1 MTLIWKT
8 EEEQV
13 EELNRRIKD
22 WKQEESKDGYI
33 LAAKGIFEY
42 RKVKYLVKVL
52 RYFNHTNKF
61 CSIGSQR
68 ISDKHAVVEYP
79 DETKPIVQLVEGVEG
94 VYDFLYHDTLHSH
107 NDNQTTEEQIEECHR
122 LAKKDIDNLL
132 DGEICKQLD
141 SMIGKLQEIK
151 SKINDDMI
159 IRLRINPDEFE

>member
-22 WKQEESKDGYI
+22 WKQEESKDGYV
-33 LAAKGIFEY
+33 LAAEGTFEY
-42 RKVKYLVKVL
+42 RKVRYLIRVL

-94 VYDFLYHDTLHSH
+94 VYDFLYHDTLHPY

-122 LAKKDIDNLL
+122 LAKSDIDDLL
-132 DGEICKQLD
+132 GGNIAKQLD
-141 SMIGKLQEIK
+141 LMIGRLQEIK
-151 SKINDDMI
+151 SKINT
-159 IRLRINPDEFE
+159 LENKNGKINKNKA